1 MRLLLLLLACLC
13 TQSALSNTQRYS
25 TDALFEQFSQSIFK
39 VRIIDINSGSQST
52 IGTGF
57 LVEDGSLLATNFHV
71 VSALVNKPNQYR
83 AEIDIAGESHTLEL
97 TSFDVVHDL
106 AILQAPN
113 KTVLGQAL
121 TLSLEPLNKGHTL
134 YSIGNPHDIGMTVVE
149 GTYNGLVAH
158 RFIDSIHF
166 SGAINSG
173 MSGGPTITDRGDVV
187 GINVA
192 SSGDQIGFLVPVDKL
207 ANLLSTLDNETNNT
221 QTHYELIRQQITDFS
236 EQAIDELLQKDW
248 PLEKLADTQVA
259 GQISESLSCWG
270 DSDNNEDSRLKTVS
284 KGCSNKD
291 YIYINQN
298 FTVGSI
304 EYEYKHFSADSW
316 NSLSF
321 YEHINQFTS
330 GARPSNR
337 AHKNHVNNYACQ
349 NNVVAATDKT
359 FAKKISYCVRSY
371 KNIKDLYDTF
381 YIATSIDRPK
391 EAMMEH
397 YTLSGVTAASAHQ
410 FLERFMEAASWQ

>member
-13 TQSALSNTQRYS
+13 TSPTFSETQPYS
-25 TDALFEQFSQSIFK
+25 TDALFEQFSRSIFK

-71 VSALVNKPNQYR
+71 VSVLINKPSQYR
-83 AEIDIAGESHTLEL
+83 AEIDIDGDSHTLEIA
-97 TSFDVVHDL
+97 SFDVVHDL

-113 KTVLGQAL
+113 KAILGQAL

-134 YSIGNPHDIGMTVVE
+134 YSIGNPHDLGMTVVE

-173 MSGGPTITDRGDVV
+173 MSGGPTITNRGDVV

-207 ANLLSTLDNETNNT
+207 VNLLANVEDSENKHHN
-221 QTHYELIRQQITDFS
+221 HYDLISQQISSFS
-236 EQAIDELLQKDW
+236 QQAIDELLQKIW
-248 PLEKLADTQVA
+248 PLEKLANTQVA
-259 GQISESLSCWG
+259 GKISDSLSCWG
-270 DSDNNEDSRLKTVS
+270 DSDDNEDTRLTTVS

-291 YIYINQN
+291 YIYINRN
-298 FTVGSI
+298 FTVGYF
-304 EYEYKHFSADSW
+304 EYEYKHFRADSW
-316 NSLSF
+316 NSFSF
-321 YEHINQFTS
+321 YEYINQFTS
-330 GARPSNR
+330 GASPSNR
-337 AHKNHVNNYACQ
+337 AHKNHVNNYSCQ

-397 YTLSGVTAASAHQ
+397 YTLSGVTQASAHQ
-410 FLERFMEAASWQ
+410 FLERFMESASWQ

>member
-13 TQSALSNTQRYS
+13 VSPAFSSTQRYS
-25 TDALFEQFSQSIFK
+25 TDALFEQFSRSIFK

-83 AEIDIAGESHTLEL
+83 AEIDIAGETHTLEIA
-97 TSFDVVHDL
+97 SFDVVHDL

-113 KTVLGQAL
+113 KTILGQAL
-121 TLSLEPLNKGHTL
+121 TLSLEPLNKGLTL
-134 YSIGNPHDIGMTVVE
+134 YSIGNPHDIGMTVVD
-149 GTYNGLVAH
+149 GTYNGLVTH

-207 ANLLSTLDNETNNT
+207 AKLLANLENKTGKS
-221 QTHYELIRQQITDFS
+221 QTHYDLISQQITQFS
-236 EQAIDELLQKDW
+236 EQAINELLQKNW
-248 PLEKLADTQVA
+248 PLEKLANTKVV
-259 GQISESLSCWG
+259 GQISDSLSCWG
-270 DSDNNEDSRLKTVS
+270 DSDDNEDTHLTTVS

-291 YIYINQN
+291 YIYINSS
-298 FTVGSI
+298 FTVGSF

-316 NSLSF
+316 NSFSF
-321 YEHINQFTS
+321 YEYINQFTAN
-330 GARPSNR
+330 ARPSNR
-337 AHKNHVNNYACQ
+337 SHKSHVNNYICQ
-349 NNVVAATDKT
+349 NNVMAATDKT

-371 KNIKDLYDTF
+371 KHIKDLYDTF

-397 YTLSGVTAASAHQ
+397 YTLSGVTEASAHQ
-410 FLERFMEAASWQ
+410 FLERFMESASWQ